1 MNFSLKCFVIFFVLA
16 IISVTTGCVSRL
28 KTSSGG
34 ASVGEIYIIPDGAT
48 ITWCERFTGGPLLS
62 TELQD
67 CLIPR
72 GTRPEFGQ
80 VAKGE
85 LVGPLR
91 LRVSKIRFVN
101 AIDALDELVFIED
114 ISTGKRYLDSGVLR
128 RGTKEPASQRRADL

>member
-62 TELQD
+62 TKLQD

-72 GTRPEFGQ
+72 GTRPEIGQ
-80 VAKGE
+80 IAKGE
-85 LVGPLR
+85 MAGPLR
-91 LRVSKIRFVN
+91 LRLSKMRF
-101 AIDALDELVFIED
+101 ASEIDAVGELVCIED
-114 ISTGKRYLDSGVLR
+114 IWTGQRYLELGLER
-128 RGTKEPASQRRADL
+128 RGTMLQASQRRAGL